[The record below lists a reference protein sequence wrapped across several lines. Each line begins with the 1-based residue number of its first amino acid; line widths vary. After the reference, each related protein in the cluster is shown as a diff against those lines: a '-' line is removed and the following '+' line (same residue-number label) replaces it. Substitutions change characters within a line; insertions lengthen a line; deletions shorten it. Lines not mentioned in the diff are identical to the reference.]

1 MDIEILK
8 RGIHIICYPRSQLWL
23 LARQKQ
29 ASLYVPSHPC
39 EEGRRA
45 YGVMNTE
52 QIAMAN
58 ALYKHGVTFPI
69 KPGEAPGEVPA

>member
-1 MDIEILK
+1 
-8 RGIHIICYPRSQLWL
+8 
-23 LARQKQ
+23 
-29 ASLYVPSHPC
+29 
-39 EEGRRA
+39 
-45 YGVMNTE
+45 MNTE